1 MFCVW
6 TVALWCITNRIARG
20 KKLIIRKLA
29 TSTRVRF
36 VTPAFSCLEACRVCS
51 HLETHKSHVSILSIG
66 STIHQ
71 LVTTFCVDPCNPL
84 SIPEYME
91 RTADNPISSS
101 FPTESSSGRLL
112 PDQKRH
118 AVSAVLYTLCISCQ
132 IQLFGR
138 PIPGALMKSNNL
150 RWSCATITS
159 YECLFFSFNSRNDCV
174 RSILVTCEGWITP
187 RLMIPNFVSGSI
199 LFVST
204 FRVSE

>member
-1 MFCVW
+1 MQSLFSSRDPQVS
-6 TVALWCITNRIARG
+6 CINI
-20 KKLIIRKLA
+20 
-29 TSTRVRF
+29 
-36 VTPAFSCLEACRVCS
+36 E
-51 HLETHKSHVSILSIG
+51 H
-66 STIHQ
+66 IHQ

-118 AVSAVLYTLCISCQ
+118 AVSAMLYTLSISCQ

-138 PIPGALMKSNNL
+138 PIPGALLEWN
-150 RWSCATITS
+150 RII
-159 YECLFFSFNSRNDCV
+159 YDD
-174 RSILVTCEGWITP
+174 VTCEGWITP

-199 LFVST
+199 LFVCFYLPGVGVT
-204 FRVSE
+204 ERCWKTPIR